1 MTKKHF
7 EAIAENFK
15 YRAAVIFKDTEISYD
30 ERWYALQILTVTVYD
45 LVDTFYG
52 FNDNFDGPRFL
63 EATQV
68 ARYKLE
74 LEREQATKI
83 AEGI

>member
-7 EAIAENFK
+7 EAIAENLE
-15 YRAAVIFKDTEISYD
+15 YRAAVIFKEDTSYN
-30 ERWYALQILTVTVYD
+30 ERWYALQTLNATVYD
-45 LVDTFYG
+45 LVETFSK
-52 FNDNFDGPRFL
+52 FNDNFDGPRFM

-74 LEREQATKI
+74 REQATKI
-83 AEGI
+83 ATGI

>member
-7 EAIAENFK
+7 EAIAKDIE
-15 YRAAVIFKDTEISYD
+15 YRAAVIFKGESSYD
-30 ERWYALQILTVTVYD
+30 ERWFALQTLHAFVYD
-45 LVDTFYG
+45 LISTFSK
-52 FNDNFDGPRFL
+52 FNDNFDGGRFM

-83 AEGI
+83 ATGI

>member
-7 EAIAENFK
+7 EAIAENLK
-15 YRAAVIFKDTEISYD
+15 YRAAVIFKEETSYN
-30 ERWYALQILTVTVYD
+30 ERWYALQTLNATVYD
-45 LVDTFYG
+45 LVETFSK
-52 FNDNFDGPRFL
+52 FNDNFDGPRFM

-83 AEGI
+83 ATGI

>member
-7 EAIAENFK
+7 EAIAENLE
-15 YRAAVIFKDTEISYD
+15 YRAAVIFKEDTSYN
-30 ERWYALQILTVTVYD
+30 ERWYALQTLNATVYD
-45 LVDTFYG
+45 LVETFSK
-52 FNDNFDGPRFL
+52 FNDNFDGPRFM

-83 AEGI
+83 ATGI